1 MKQGLW
7 TYVKAA
13 FNARPIGMFVPPN
26 WIGLAGVGIAAVALG
41 PALAPGVVLIGAGLE
56 LAYLFGLSSSK
67 RFQRVVDGS
76 AKLEERQQWQQKL
89 QEIVAQLDPEDRE
102 RYVNLQRRCYTIIEQ
117 QRQNGETPELEMQG
131 EGLSKLLWIYL
142 RLLRTRQSLLRIIR
156 ESLDLD
162 RGRGEPLD
170 KRLKRLSGE
179 VQSPSISEDLRKSLE
194 GQLEILQQR
203 MEKRRETRD
212 KLAFLDAELVRIEEQ
227 VELLREQAVMST
239 TPHAVSERIDHI
251 AGTLTDTQQWVRDQ
265 QRILGTFD
273 EVLQEPPPMV
283 VGPQRVAQ

>member
-7 TYVKAA
+7 TYVKQA

-26 WIGLAGVGIAAVALG
+26 WIGLAGI
-41 PALAPGVVLIGAGLE
+41 ALAGLLNPGFWAIGAGLE
-56 LAYLFGLSSSK
+56 LAYLFGLSSNK
-67 RFQRVVDGS
+67 RFQRFVDGS

-117 QRQNGETPELEMQG
+117 QRQNGETPELELQG

-265 QRILGTFD
+265 QQIMGNVDEILN
-273 EVLQEPPPMV
+273 EPPPMV

>member
-7 TYVKAA
+7 TYVKEA

-26 WIGLAGVGIAAVALG
+26 WIGLAGI
-41 PALAPGVVLIGAGLE
+41 ALAGLLNPGFWAIGAGLE
-56 LAYLFGLSSSK
+56 LAYLFGLSSNK
-67 RFQRVVDGS
+67 RFQRFVDGS
-76 AKLEERQQWQQKL
+76 AKLEDRQEWQQKL
-89 QEIVAQLDPEDRE
+89 QAIVAQLDPEDRE

-117 QRQNGETPELEMQG
+117 QRQNGETPELELQG

-162 RGRGEPLD
+162 RGPGEPLD

-179 VQSPSISEDLRKSLE
+179 VHSPSIHEDLRKSLE

-239 TPHAVSERIDHI
+239 TPAAVSERIDHI

-265 QRILGTFD
+265 QQIMGNVDDL
-273 EVLQEPPPMV
+273 LNEPPPMV

>member
-7 TYVKAA
+7 TYVKEA

-26 WIGLAGVGIAAVALG
+26 WIGLAGI
-41 PALAPGVVLIGAGLE
+41 ALAGLLNPGFWAIGAGLE
-56 LAYLFGLSSSK
+56 LAYLFGLSSNK
-67 RFQRVVDGS
+67 RFQRFVDGS

-89 QEIVAQLDPEDRE
+89 QAIVAQLDPEDRE

-117 QRQNGETPELEMQG
+117 QRQNGETPELELQG

-156 ESLDLD
+156 ESIDLD

-179 VQSPSISEDLRKSLE
+179 VQSPSISADLRKSLE

-203 MEKRRETRD
+203 MEKRRESRD

-265 QRILGTFD
+265 QQIMGNVDEILN
-273 EVLQEPPPMV
+273 EPPPMV

>member
-7 TYVKAA
+7 SYIKAA

-26 WIGLAGVGIAAVALG
+26 WIGLAGVGLAGWAFGPEAL
-41 PALAPGVVLIGAGLE
+41 PGVLLIGTGLE
-56 LAYLFGLSSSK
+56 LAYLFGLSTSK

-76 AKLEERQQWQQKL
+76 ARLEARQEWQKKL
-89 QEIVAQLDPEDRE
+89 QDIVAQLDPEDRE
-102 RYVNLQRRCYTIIEQ
+102 RYVALQRRCYTIIEQ
-117 QRQNGETPELEMQG
+117 QRQNGETPELETQG

-156 ESLDLD
+156 ESIDLD

-170 KRLKRLSGE
+170 KRLKRLDIE
-179 VQSPSISEDLRKSLE
+179 VKNNSLSDDLRRSLE

-239 TPHAVSERIDHI
+239 TPTAVSERIDHI
-251 AGTLTDTQQWVRDQ
+251 AATLGDTQQWVRDQ
-265 QRILGTFD
+265 QRILGSVD
-273 EVLQEPPPMV
+273 ELLNDPPPMV

>member
-7 TYVKAA
+7 TYLKAA

-26 WIGLAGVGIAAVALG
+26 WIGLAGV
-41 PALAPGVVLIGAGLE
+41 ALAGLLNPGFWAIGAGLE

-76 AKLEERQQWQQKL
+76 AKLEDREQWQQKL
-89 QEIVAQLDPEDRE
+89 QAIVAQLDPDDRE
-102 RYVNLQRRCYTIIEQ
+102 RFVNLQRRCYTIIEQ
-117 QRQNGETPELEMQG
+117 QRQNGETPELELQG

-179 VQSPSISEDLRKSLE
+179 VQSPSISADLRKSLE

-203 MEKRRETRD
+203 MEKRRESRD

-265 QRILGTFD
+265 QQIMGNVDEILN
-273 EVLQEPPPMV
+273 EPPPMV

>member
-7 TYVKAA
+7 TYVKEA

-26 WIGLAGVGIAAVALG
+26 WIGLAGI
-41 PALAPGVVLIGAGLE
+41 ALAGLLNPGFWAIGAGLE
-56 LAYLFGLSSSK
+56 LAYLFGLSSNK
-67 RFQRVVDGS
+67 RFQRFVDGS

-89 QEIVAQLDPEDRE
+89 QAIVAQLDPEDRE

-117 QRQNGETPELEMQG
+117 QRQSGETPELEMQG

-156 ESLDLD
+156 ESIDLD

-265 QRILGTFD
+265 QQIMGNVDEILN
-273 EVLQEPPPMV
+273 EPPPMV

>member
-26 WIGLAGVGIAAVALG
+26 WIGLAGI
-41 PALAPGVVLIGAGLE
+41 ALAGLLNPGFWVIGAGLE
-56 LAYLFGLSSSK
+56 LAYLFGLSSNK
-67 RFQRVVDGS
+67 RFQRFVDGS

-117 QRQNGETPELEMQG
+117 QRQSGETPELEMQG

-179 VQSPSISEDLRKSLE
+179 VQSPAISEDLRKSLE

-265 QRILGTFD
+265 QQIMGNVDEILN
-273 EVLQEPPPMV
+273 EPPPMV

>member
-13 FNARPIGMFVPPN
+13 FNARPIGMFIPPN
-26 WIGLAGVGIAAVALG
+26 WIGLAGV
-41 PALAPGVVLIGAGLE
+41 ALAGLLNPGFWAIGAGLE
-56 LAYLFGLSSSK
+56 LAYLFGLSGSK

-76 AKLEERQQWQQKL
+76 AKLEDREQWQQKL
-89 QEIVAQLDPEDRE
+89 QAIVAQLDPDDRE
-102 RYVNLQRRCYTIIEQ
+102 RFVNLQRRCYTIIEQ
-117 QRQNGETPELEMQG
+117 QRQNGETPELELQG

-170 KRLKRLSGE
+170 KRLKRLNTE
-179 VQSPSISEDLRKSLE
+179 VQSPSINDDLRKSLE

-203 MEKRRETRD
+203 MEKRRESRD

-227 VELLREQAVMST
+227 VELLREQSVMST
-239 TPHAVSERIDHI
+239 TPAAVSERIDHI

-265 QRILGTFD
+265 QQIMGNVDEILN
-273 EVLQEPPPMV
+273 EPPPMV

>member
-7 TYVKAA
+7 TYVKKA

-26 WIGLAGVGIAAVALG
+26 WIGIAGVGIAAVALG

-56 LAYLFGLSSSK
+56 LAYLFGLSSNK
-67 RFQRVVDGS
+67 RFQRFVDGS

-89 QEIVAQLDPEDRE
+89 QAIVAQLDPEDRE

-156 ESLDLD
+156 ESIDLD

-265 QRILGTFD
+265 QQIMGNVDEILN
-273 EVLQEPPPMV
+273 EPPPMV

>member
-26 WIGLAGVGIAAVALG
+26 WIALAGVGIAGAALG
-41 PALAPGVVLIGAGLE
+41 PALLPGVLLVGAGLE
-56 LAYLFGLSSSK
+56 LAYLFGLSTSK

-76 AKLEERQQWQQKL
+76 AKLEERQEWQKKL
-89 QEIVAQLDPEDRE
+89 QDVVAQLDPDDRE
-102 RYVNLQRRCYTIIEQ
+102 RYFNLQRRCHTIIEQ
-117 QRQNGETPELEMQG
+117 QRQNGDTPELETQG
-131 EGLSKLLWIYL
+131 EGLGKLLWIYL

-156 ESLDLD
+156 ESIDLD

-170 KRLKRLSGE
+170 QRMKRLDTE
-179 VQSPSISEDLRKSLE
+179 VQNVSLGDDLRKSLE

-212 KLAFLDAELVRIEEQ
+212 KLAFLDAELIRIEEQ

-239 TPHAVSERIDHI
+239 TPAAVSERIDHI
-251 AGTLTDTQQWVRDQ
+251 AATLGDTQQWVRDQ
-265 QRILGTFD
+265 QRIMGAVD
-273 EVLQEPPPMV
+273 DMLQDPPPIA
-283 VGPQRVAQ
+283 VGPQRVTQ

>member
-7 TYVKAA
+7 TYVKEA

-26 WIGLAGVGIAAVALG
+26 WIGLAGI
-41 PALAPGVVLIGAGLE
+41 ALAGLLNPGFWAIGAGLE
-56 LAYLFGLSSSK
+56 LAYLFGLSSNK
-67 RFQRVVDGS
+67 RFQRFVDGS

-89 QEIVAQLDPEDRE
+89 HEIVAQLDPEDRE

-117 QRQNGETPELEMQG
+117 QRQNGETPELELQG

-265 QRILGTFD
+265 QQIMGNVDEILN
-273 EVLQEPPPMV
+273 EPPPMV

>member
-13 FNARPIGMFVPPN
+13 FNARPIGMFIPPN

-76 AKLEERQQWQQKL
+76 AKLEDREQWQQKL
-89 QEIVAQLDPEDRE
+89 QAIVAQLDPDDRE
-102 RYVNLQRRCYTIIEQ
+102 RFVNLQRRCYTIIEQ
-117 QRQNGETPELEMQG
+117 QRQNGETPELELQG

-179 VQSPSISEDLRKSLE
+179 VQSPSISADLRKSLE

-203 MEKRRETRD
+203 MEKRRESRD

-265 QRILGTFD
+265 QQIMGNVDEILN
-273 EVLQEPPPMV
+273 EPPPMV

>member
-56 LAYLFGLSSSK
+56 LAYLFGLSSNK
-67 RFQRVVDGS
+67 RFQRFVDGS

-117 QRQNGETPELEMQG
+117 QRQSGETPELEMQG

-170 KRLKRLSGE
+170 KRLKRLNGE

-265 QRILGTFD
+265 QQIMGNVD
-273 EVLQEPPPMV
+273 ELLNEPPPMV

>member
-7 TYVKAA
+7 TYVKEA

-26 WIGLAGVGIAAVALG
+26 WIGLAGI
-41 PALAPGVVLIGAGLE
+41 ALAGLLNPGFWAIGAGLE
-56 LAYLFGLSSSK
+56 LAYLFGLSSNK
-67 RFQRVVDGS
+67 RFQRFIDGS
-76 AKLEERQQWQQKL
+76 AKLEDRQQWQQKL
-89 QEIVAQLDPEDRE
+89 QAIVAQLDPEDRE

-117 QRQNGETPELEMQG
+117 QRQNGETPELELQG

-156 ESLDLD
+156 ESIDLD

-170 KRLKRLSGE
+170 KRLKRLTGE
-179 VQSPSISEDLRKSLE
+179 VQSPSINEDLRKSLE

-227 VELLREQAVMST
+227 VELLREQAVMSS

-265 QRILGTFD
+265 QQIMGSVD
-273 EVLQEPPPMV
+273 ELLNEPPPMV

>member
-26 WIGLAGVGIAAVALG
+26 WIGIAGVALAGL
-41 PALAPGVVLIGAGLE
+41 LNPGFWVIGAGLE
-56 LAYLFGLSSSK
+56 LAYLFGLSTSK

-76 AKLEERQQWQQKL
+76 AKLEERQEWQKKL

-102 RYVNLQRRCYTIIEQ
+102 RYFNLQRRCYTIIEQ
-117 QRQNGETPELEMQG
+117 QRQSGDTPELVTQG
-131 EGLSKLLWIYL
+131 EGLGKLLWIYL

-156 ESLDLD
+156 ESLDLE

-170 KRLKRLSGE
+170 RRLKRLSSE
-179 VQSPSISEDLRKSLE
+179 VEHPNISEDLRKSLE

-227 VELLREQAVMST
+227 VELLREQAVVSN

-251 AGTLTDTQQWVRDQ
+251 AGTLSDTQQWVRDQ
-265 QRILGTFD
+265 QRILGAVD
-273 EVLQEPPPMV
+273 EILQDPPPMTL
-283 VGPQRVAQ
+283 GPQRVAQ

>member
-1 MKQGLW
+1 MKLGLW
-7 TYVKAA
+7 SYIKAA

-26 WIGLAGVGIAAVALG
+26 WIGLACIGLAGWALG
-41 PALAPGVVLIGAGLE
+41 PDALPGVLLIGAGIE
-56 LAYLFGLSSSK
+56 LAYLFGLSTSK

-76 AKLEERQQWQQKL
+76 ARLEARQEWQKKLAD
-89 QEIVAQLDPEDRE
+89 IVAQLDPEDRE
-102 RYVNLQRRCYTIIEQ
+102 RYIALQRRCYTIIEQ
-117 QRQNGETPELEMQG
+117 QRQNGETPELATQG

-142 RLLRTRQSLLRIIR
+142 RLMRTRQSILRIIR
-156 ESLDLD
+156 ESIDLD

-170 KRLKRLSGE
+170 RRMKRLDTE
-179 VQSPSISEDLRKSLE
+179 VQSPSLNDDLRRSLE

-227 VELLREQAVMST
+227 VELLREQAVMSN

-251 AGTLTDTQQWVRDQ
+251 AATLGDTQQWVRDQ
-265 QRILGTFD
+265 QRVLGTVD
-273 EVLQEPPPMV
+273 ELLNEPPPMV
-283 VGPQRVAQ
+283 VAPQRVAQ

>member
-26 WIGLAGVGIAAVALG
+26 WIGLAGI
-41 PALAPGVVLIGAGLE
+41 ALAGLLNPGFWAIGAGLE
-56 LAYLFGLSSSK
+56 LAYVFGLSSNK
-67 RFQRVVDGS
+67 RFQRFVDGS
-76 AKLEERQQWQQKL
+76 AKLEEPQQWQQKL
-89 QEIVAQLDPEDRE
+89 QAIVAQLDPEDRE

-117 QRQNGETPELEMQG
+117 QRQSGETPELEMQG

-156 ESLDLD
+156 ESIDLD

-265 QRILGTFD
+265 QQIMGNVDEILN
-273 EVLQEPPPMV
+273 EPPPMV

>member
-1 MKQGLW
+1 MMLNSFLLEPLIALMWRTRRYLADATAVQLTRDPDGLGSALTVLERSGGVLPGGRW
-7 TYVKAA
+7 AVHMFIVGSEIAESRVQEQLRQRAEALKGQSLE
-13 FNARPIGMFVPPN
+13 AR
-26 WIGLAGVGIAAVALG
+26 IAAGRQLQQEL
-41 PALAPGVVLIGAGLE
+41 LADLHH
-56 LAYLFGLSSSK
+56 
-67 RFQRVVDGS
+67 
-76 AKLEERQQWQQKL
+76 
-89 QEIVAQLDPEDRE
+89 QEDTSLTGTEKST
-102 RYVNLQRRCYTIIEQ
+102 VNFH
-117 QRQNGETPELEMQG
+117 P
-131 EGLSKLLWIYL
+131 
-142 RLLRTRQSLLRIIR
+142 
-156 ESLDLD
+156 
-162 RGRGEPLD
+162 PLD

-179 VQSPSISEDLRKSLE
+179 VQSPAISEDLRKSLE

-265 QRILGTFD
+265 QQIMGNVDEILN
-273 EVLQEPPPMV
+273 EPPPMV

>member
-7 TYVKAA
+7 TYVKEA

-26 WIGLAGVGIAAVALG
+26 WIGLAGVALLG
-41 PALAPGVVLIGAGLE
+41 LLNPGFWAIGAGLE
-56 LAYLFGLSSSK
+56 LAYLFGLSNNR
-67 RFQRVVDGS
+67 RFQRFVEGS
-76 AKLEERQQWQQKL
+76 AKLEERKEWQKKL
-89 QEIVAQLDPEDRE
+89 AEIVEQLDPEDRE
-102 RYVNLQRRCYTIIEQ
+102 RYFNLQRRCYTIIEQ
-117 QRQNGETPELEMQG
+117 QRQNGDTPELVTQG
-131 EGLSKLLWIYL
+131 EGLGKLLWIYL

-170 KRLKRLSGE
+170 RRLKRLSGE
-179 VQSPSISEDLRKSLE
+179 VQNPSLSEDLRKSLE

-227 VELLREQAVMST
+227 VELLREQAVVST

-251 AGTLTDTQQWVRDQ
+251 AATLGDTQQWVRDQ
-265 QRILGTFD
+265 QRILGAVD
-273 EVLQEPPPMV
+273 EILQDPPPMV

>member
-7 TYVKAA
+7 TYVKEA

-26 WIGLAGVGIAAVALG
+26 WIGLAGI
-41 PALAPGVVLIGAGLE
+41 ALAGLLNPGFWAIGAGLE
-56 LAYLFGLSSSK
+56 LAYLFGLSSNK
-67 RFQRVVDGS
+67 RFQRFVDGS

-89 QEIVAQLDPEDRE
+89 QAIVAQLDPEDRE

-156 ESLDLD
+156 ESIDLD

-265 QRILGTFD
+265 QQIMGNVDEILN
-273 EVLQEPPPMV
+273 EPPPMV

>member
-13 FNARPIGMFVPPN
+13 FNARPIGMFIPPN
-26 WIGLAGVGIAAVALG
+26 WIGLAGI
-41 PALAPGVVLIGAGLE
+41 ALAGLLNPGFWAIGAGLE

-76 AKLEERQQWQQKL
+76 AKLEDREQWQQKL
-89 QEIVAQLDPEDRE
+89 QTIVAQLDPDDRE
-102 RYVNLQRRCYTIIEQ
+102 RFVNLQRRCYTIIEQ
-117 QRQNGETPELEMQG
+117 QRQNGETPELELQG

-179 VQSPSISEDLRKSLE
+179 VQSPSISPDLRKSLE

-203 MEKRRETRD
+203 MEKRRESRD

-239 TPHAVSERIDHI
+239 TPAAVSERIDHI

-265 QRILGTFD
+265 QQIMGNVDEILN
-273 EVLQEPPPMV
+273 EPPPMV

>member
-7 TYVKAA
+7 TYVKEA

-26 WIGLAGVGIAAVALG
+26 WIGIAGVGIAAVALG

-56 LAYLFGLSSSK
+56 LAYLFGLSSNK
-67 RFQRVVDGS
+67 RFQRFVDGS
-76 AKLEERQQWQQKL
+76 AKLEERQEWQQKL
-89 QEIVAQLDPEDRE
+89 HAIVAQLDPEDRE

-117 QRQNGETPELEMQG
+117 QRQSGETPELELQG

-179 VQSPSISEDLRKSLE
+179 VQSPAISEDLRKSLE

-265 QRILGTFD
+265 QQIMGNVDEILN
-273 EVLQEPPPMV
+273 EPPPMV

>member
-26 WIGLAGVGIAAVALG
+26 WIGIAGVGIAAVALG

-76 AKLEERQQWQQKL
+76 AKLEDREQWQQKL
-89 QEIVAQLDPEDRE
+89 QAIVAQLDPDDRE
-102 RYVNLQRRCYTIIEQ
+102 RFVNLQRRCYTIIEQ
-117 QRQNGETPELEMQG
+117 QRQNGETPELELQG

-179 VQSPSISEDLRKSLE
+179 VQSPSISPDLRKSLE

-203 MEKRRETRD
+203 MEKRRESRD
-212 KLAFLDAELVRIEEQ
+212 KLAFLDAELIRIEEQ

-239 TPHAVSERIDHI
+239 TPSAVSERIDHI
-251 AGTLTDTQQWVRDQ
+251 AGTLADTQQWVRDQ
-265 QRILGTFD
+265 QQIMGNVDEILN
-273 EVLQEPPPMV
+273 EPPPMV

>member
-26 WIGLAGVGIAAVALG
+26 WIGIAGVGIAAVALG

-76 AKLEERQQWQQKL
+76 AKLEDREQWQQRL
-89 QEIVAQLDPEDRE
+89 QAIVAQLDPDDRE
-102 RYVNLQRRCYTIIEQ
+102 RFVNLQRRCYTIIEQ
-117 QRQNGETPELEMQG
+117 QRQNGETPELELQG

-179 VQSPSISEDLRKSLE
+179 VQSPSISPDLRKSLE

-203 MEKRRETRD
+203 MEKRRESRD
-212 KLAFLDAELVRIEEQ
+212 KLAFLDAELIRIEEQ

-239 TPHAVSERIDHI
+239 TPSAVSERIDHI
-251 AGTLTDTQQWVRDQ
+251 AGTLADTQQWVRDQ
-265 QRILGTFD
+265 QQIMGNVDEILN
-273 EVLQEPPPMV
+273 EPPPMV

>member
-7 TYVKAA
+7 TYVKEA

-26 WIGLAGVGIAAVALG
+26 WIGLAGI
-41 PALAPGVVLIGAGLE
+41 ALAGLLNPGFWAIGAGLE
-56 LAYLFGLSSSK
+56 LAYLFGLSSNK
-67 RFQRVVDGS
+67 RFQRFVDGS

-89 QEIVAQLDPEDRE
+89 QAIVAQLDPEDRE

-117 QRQNGETPELEMQG
+117 QRQSGETPELELQG

-170 KRLKRLSGE
+170 KRLRRLSGE